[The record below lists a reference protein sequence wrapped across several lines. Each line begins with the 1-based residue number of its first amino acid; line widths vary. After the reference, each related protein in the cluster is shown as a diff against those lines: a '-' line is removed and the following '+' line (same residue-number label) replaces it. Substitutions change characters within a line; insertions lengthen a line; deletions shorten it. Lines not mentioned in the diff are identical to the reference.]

1 MSNVGRIS
9 LVLALA
15 AGLALPVANSASAQ
29 TTAPAAAPTAAPAAV
44 SGRDNV
50 IKLTKAI
57 EVNFAE
63 TPLEDALKSIADQTG
78 AKFEIFW
85 ASGAEEGLSKEV
97 PITLKSEGVDAL
109 TVLEKVLE
117 RASIEAIT
125 ATERATWQLAPY
137 GSIQLGT
144 RKSLNKFKRVEVYD
158 ISDIIFEPPVY
169 DRVPEIDLDQV
180 LQGDGGGGSP
190 FRDAGGNSD
199 QRRTERRQRRI
210 ELVNEVRELIERL
223 AEKDQWEGSGGEG
236 AWIRVWQGNIIVE
249 APDYVHRA
257 VVGYSWW
264 PSRNPNSST
273 RPRRYVAMSGRT
285 EAVQVINLESFTVQ
299 GQTPGGTPAPAPGGN
314 P

>member
-1 MSNVGRIS
+1 MSNVGRYSI
-9 LVLALA
+9 VLALA
-15 AGLALPVANSASAQ
+15 AGCMLSVVPAAMAQ
-29 TTAPAAAPTAAPAAV
+29 KAPAEPAAAASGAVV

-50 IKLTKAI
+50 IKLTKVV

-63 TPLEDALKSIADQTG
+63 TPLEDAIKSIAEQTG
-78 AKFEIFW
+78 AKFEVYW
-85 ASGAEEGLSKEV
+85 AGGSEEGLNKEA

-109 TVLEKVLE
+109 TVLEKVLD
-117 RASIEAIT
+117 RASVEAIT

-158 ISDIIFEPPVY
+158 ISDIIFEPQTY
-169 DRVPEIDLDQV
+169 DQVPEIDLDQV

-190 FRDAGGNSD
+190 FRDNAQGSD
-199 QRRTERRQRRI
+199 QRRTERRERRRQ
-210 ELVNEVRELIERL
+210 LVDEVRELIERL
-223 AEKDQWEGSGGEG
+223 AEREQWEAAGGEG

-264 PSRNPNSST
+264 PSRNPNLGN
-273 RPRRYVAMSGRT
+273 RARRYVSMSGQT
-285 EAVQVINLESFTVQ
+285 AATQVINLESFTVQ
-299 GQTPGGTPAPAPGGN
+299 GQTPGGGGGGGN